1 MALKPYRSTP
11 HWKKLRLQVLRRDAY
26 TCTYCG
32 DVADQVDHVY
42 PKSKGGEDTLDN
54 CVAACAKCNSAKRD
68 KLDTVFLAQASTPP
82 DLVSVLSPRFKN
94 THKSAQNGQT
104 FVKIEVDSPFS
115 ASNQPGAIGE
125 SASGRAA
132 RSQD

>member
-32 DVADQVDHVY
+32 DVADQVDHVW
-42 PKSKGGEDTLDN
+42 PKSRGGEDTLEN

-68 KLDTVFLAQASTPP
+68 KMDTVFLAQTSTPP
-82 DLVSVLSPRFKN
+82 DLVSLLSPIQTN
-94 THKSAQNGQT
+94 ADKSRQNGHTTVQ
-104 FVKIEVDSPFS
+104 ISPDSPFIKS
-115 ASNQPGAIGE
+115 DQSGANQK
-125 SASGRAA
+125 
-132 RSQD
+132 

>member
-82 DLVSVLSPRFKN
+82 DLGSVLSPIRTNQTKTDKN
-94 THKSAQNGQT
+94 GRT
-104 FVKIEVDSPFS
+104 FVKIELDSPFS
-115 ASNQPGAIGE
+115 ASNESGATENG
-125 SASGRAA
+125 
-132 RSQD
+132 